1 MDADAMFVQERN
13 EVLVPQLVG
22 DQRIDVGKRRK
33 PDERPPAKL
42 LLSTARMTRS
52 AWRMAAET
60 AATSA

>member
-1 MDADAMFVQERN
+1 MFVQERN
-13 EVLVPQLVG
+13 EVLVRQPVG
-22 DQRIDVGKRRK
+22 DQRIDVRKRRK